1 MRACWQDL
9 TATLPAMP
17 VRIFL
22 LSCTP
27 WEVTVP
33 NTINAT
39 PKAYDRF
46 QPSCRT
52 NHLSQCCSS
61 EELRNSY
68 DNTILY
74 ADSFIADTI
83 EFLKGYQNYETA
95 LIYVSDHGESLGEN
109 GLYLHGL
116 PYKFAPKAQKHVAAL
131 GWLPPN
137 SDFDLAKTKDQ
148 ATAAFSHDN
157 LYCSLLAT
165 FEINVESCKTV
176 APILVLKEY

>member
-83 EFLKGYQNYETA
+83 EFLKGYQHYETG

-116 PYKFAPKAQKHVAAL
+116 PYNFAPEAQKHVAAL

-157 LYCSLLAT
+157 LYCSLLAM
-165 FEINVESCKTV
+165 FEINVENCKTV
-176 APILVLKEY
+176 APILVLKED